1 MAPMDSRATDNVAVP
16 RGLRGATADRTTMA
30 RTLAYLFFAGA
41 ALALM
46 SIAIPRAVHV
56 PGVGIGAPIAS
67 VAATLAAFAVAY
79 RLRGRLLLTRWPFQL
94 SLALG
99 TALVTAAVWHDG
111 ASSHFALLY
120 VLIVLYAA
128 YFFSR
133 LQTAVQVVFAT
144 TAYASAVLA
153 DHPGDGD
160 VSRWLITVGVMGVA
174 TVLVFALKGQLEGVV
189 GGLESAARTDVLT
202 GLLNRRGFEE
212 TFERELER
220 AKRSG
225 RELSLII
232 GDLDHFKQLND
243 LYGHGAGDAALET
256 VAAAM
261 SSTKRRI
268 DSAGRVGGEEF
279 ALVVPETDERDAYL
293 LAERLRRAVRDAS
306 AAGGPSL
313 TISFGLAVYPRHGR
327 TPETLF
333 LAADQALYAAKEL
346 GRDRT
351 VIHNPEVVDVIG
363 LAAGGRDES
372 AADEYLATILAL
384 AEALEARA
392 DGTVSSSRVVS
403 RYAELI
409 AREMWLSDEVIE
421 RVRIGGLLHDVGKVG
436 VPENVLTKLEPLEEA
451 DWDEIR
457 RHPLVAA
464 RILDSNTVA
473 DIRTWVL
480 SHHERPDG
488 QGYPHGLAGDEI
500 PLEARILA
508 VADAYEAMT
517 SERIYRT
524 AMSAAEARVELQRGV
539 GLQFDERVVQAF
551 TRVLDRLGV
560 PR

>member
-1 MAPMDSRATDNVAVP
+1 
-16 RGLRGATADRTTMA
+16 MA

-41 ALALM
+41 VLVFL
-46 SIAIPRAVHV
+46 SIAIPRAVDL
-56 PGVGIGAPIAS
+56 PEVGIGAPIAS
-67 VAATLAAFAVAY
+67 VAATLAAFAVAL
-79 RLRGRLLLTRWPFQL
+79 RLRGRLLLRRWQFQL
-94 SLALG
+94 ALAVG
-99 TALVTAAVWHDG
+99 TALVTAAVWHQG
-111 ASSHFALLY
+111 AASRYAVLY

-133 LQTAVQVVFAT
+133 VQTAVQVVFAS
-144 TAYASAVLA
+144 TAYASAVLSH
-153 DHPGDGD
+153 HPDD
-160 VSRWLITVGVMGVA
+160 SDLSRWLVTVGVMGVA
-174 TVLVFALKGQLEGVV
+174 TVLVFALKERLEGVI
-189 GGLESAARTDVLT
+189 GRLEAAARTDVLT

-225 RELSLII
+225 RELSLIV

-261 SSTKRRI
+261 NAAKRRI

-279 ALVVPETDERDAYL
+279 ALVVPETDERDAYM
-293 LAERLRRAVRDAS
+293 LAERLRRAVRDAAS
-306 AAGGPSL
+306 AGGPAL

-351 VIHNPEVVDVIG
+351 VIHNPEMADAMG
-363 LAAGGRDES
+363 LAGGARGEGNPD
-372 AADEYLATILAL
+372 DYLATVLAL

-409 AREMWLSDEVIE
+409 GREMWLADEVIE
-421 RVRIGGLLHDVGKVG
+421 RVRIGGLLHDVGKIG
-436 VPENVLTKLEPLEEA
+436 VPETVLTKPEPLDEG
-451 DWDEIR
+451 DWQEIR

-464 RILDSNTVA
+464 RILDSNAVA
-473 DIRTWVL
+473 DIRNWIL

-488 QGYPHGLAGDEI
+488 RGYPHGLAGDAI

-524 AMSAAEARVELQRGV
+524 ALSPAEARAELQLGI
-539 GLQFDERVVQAF
+539 GSQFDERVVQAF

>member
-1 MAPMDSRATDNVAVP
+1 
-16 RGLRGATADRTTMA
+16 MA

-41 ALALM
+41 VLAFL
-46 SIAIPRAVHV
+46 SIAIPRAVDV
-56 PGVGIGAPIAS
+56 PEVGIGAPIAS
-67 VAATLAAFAVAY
+67 VAATLAAFAVAL
-79 RLRGRLLLTRWPFQL
+79 RMRGRLLLTRWPFQL
-94 SLALG
+94 TLALG
-99 TALVTAAVWHDG
+99 TALVTAAVWHEG
-111 ASSHFALLY
+111 ASSRYAVLY

-133 LQTAVQVVFAT
+133 IQTAVQVVFAS

-153 DHPGDGD
+153 HHPDDGD

-174 TVLVFALKGQLEGVV
+174 TVLVFALKERLEGVISR
-189 GGLESAARTDVLT
+189 LEATARTDVLT
-202 GLLNRRGFEE
+202 GLANRRGFEE
-212 TFERELER
+212 TFETELER

-225 RELSLII
+225 RELSLIV
-232 GDLDHFKQLND
+232 GDLDHFKRLND

-256 VAAAM
+256 VAKVMNAA
-261 SSTKRRI
+261 KRRI
-268 DSAGRVGGEEF
+268 DSAARVGGEEF
-279 ALVVPETDERDAYL
+279 ALVVPESDEREAYM

-306 AAGGPSL
+306 AAEGPAL

-351 VIHNPEVVDVIG
+351 VIHNPEVADVMG
-363 LAAGGRDES
+363 VAAGARDDGG
-372 AADEYLATILAL
+372 ADDYLATVLAL
-384 AEALEARA
+384 AEALEGRA
-392 DGTVSSSRVVS
+392 DGSISSSRVVS

-409 AREMWLSDEVIE
+409 AREMWLSEEVIE
-421 RVRIGGLLHDVGKVG
+421 RVRIGGLLHDVGKIG
-436 VPENVLTKLEPLEEA
+436 VPESVLNKPEPLDDR
-451 DWDEIR
+451 DWHEIR

-464 RILDSNTVA
+464 RILDSHTVA
-473 DIRTWVL
+473 DIRGWIL

-488 QGYPHGLAGDEI
+488 QGYPHGLAGDDI

-508 VADAYEAMT
+508 VADAYQAMT

-524 AMSAAEARVELQRGV
+524 AMAPGEARVELQRGI
-539 GLQFDERVVQAF
+539 GSQFDERVVQAF

>member
-1 MAPMDSRATDNVAVP
+1 
-16 RGLRGATADRTTMA
+16 MA

-41 ALALM
+41 VLAFL
-46 SIAIPRAVHV
+46 SIAVPRAVDV
-56 PGVGIGAPIAS
+56 PEVGIGAPIAS
-67 VAATLAAFAVAY
+67 VAATLATFGIA
-79 RLRGRLLLTRWPFQL
+79 LHMRGRLLLARWPFQL
-94 SLALG
+94 TLALG
-99 TALVTAAVWHDG
+99 TALVTAAVWHEG
-111 ASSHFALLY
+111 ASSRYAVLY

-153 DHPGDGD
+153 HHPDDGD
-160 VSRWLITVGVMGVA
+160 VSRWLITAGVMGVA
-174 TVLVFALKGQLEGVV
+174 AVLVFALKERLESVV
-189 GGLESAARTDVLT
+189 SRLESAARTDVLT

-225 RELSLII
+225 RELSLIV

-243 LYGHGAGDAALET
+243 LYGHGAGDTALET

-261 SSTKRRI
+261 NAAKRRI

-279 ALVVPETDERDAYL
+279 ALVVPETDEREAYM

-351 VIHNPEVVDVIG
+351 VIHNPEVADVIG
-363 LAAGGRDES
+363 LAGARDEGG
-372 AADEYLATILAL
+372 ADDYLATVLAL

-392 DGTVSSSRVVS
+392 DGTVSGSRVVS

-409 AREMWLSDEVIE
+409 AREMWLSEEVIE
-421 RVRIGGLLHDVGKVG
+421 RVRIGGLLHDVGKLG
-436 VPENVLTKLEPLEEA
+436 VPENVLTKPEPLDEG
-451 DWDEIR
+451 DWHEIR

-464 RILDSNTVA
+464 RILDSHTVA
-473 DIRTWVL
+473 DIRNWIL

-488 QGYPHGLAGDEI
+488 QGYPHGLAGDDI

-517 SERIYRT
+517 SERIYRQ
-524 AMSAAEARVELQRGV
+524 AMSPAEARVEMQRGI
-539 GLQFDERVVQAF
+539 GSQFDERVVQAF

>member
-1 MAPMDSRATDNVAVP
+1 
-16 RGLRGATADRTTMA
+16 MA
-30 RTLAYLFFAGA
+30 RTLAYLLLAGA
-41 ALALM
+41 ALAFL
-46 SIAIPRAVHV
+46 SIGLPRAVDV
-56 PGVGIGAPIAS
+56 PELGIGAPIAS
-67 VAATLAAFAVAY
+67 VAATLATFAVAL
-79 RLRGRLLLTRWPFQL
+79 RMRGRLLLTRWPFQL
-94 SLALG
+94 VLACS
-99 TALVTAAVWHDG
+99 TALVTAAVWHEG
-111 ASSHFALLY
+111 PSSRYAVLY

-133 LQTAVQVVFAT
+133 VQTSGQVVFAS

-153 DHPGDGD
+153 HHPDDGD
-160 VSRWLITVGVMGVA
+160 VSRWLVTVGVMGVA
-174 TVLVFALKGQLEGVV
+174 AVLVFALKERLESVISR
-189 GGLESAARTDVLT
+189 LESAARTDVLT

-212 TFERELER
+212 TFETELER

-225 RELSLII
+225 RQLSLIV

-256 VAAAM
+256 VAAVMNGA
-261 SSTKRRI
+261 KRRI
-268 DSAGRVGGEEF
+268 DSAARVGGEEF
-279 ALVVPETDERDAYL
+279 ALVVPESDEREAYM
-293 LAERLRRAVRDAS
+293 LAERLRRAVRDGS
-306 AAGGPSL
+306 AASGGPAL
-313 TISFGLAVYPRHGR
+313 TISFGLAVYPQHGR

-333 LAADQALYAAKEL
+333 MAADQALYAAKEL

-351 VIHNPEVVDVIG
+351 VIHNPEVGDLIG
-363 LAAGGRDES
+363 VAAGGRDEGS
-372 AADEYLATILAL
+372 ADDYLATVLAL

-436 VPENVLTKLEPLEEA
+436 VPENVLAKPGPLDDG
-451 DWDEIR
+451 DWHEIR

-464 RILDSNTVA
+464 RILDSHAVA
-473 DIRTWVL
+473 DIRSWIL

-517 SERIYRT
+517 SERIYRA
-524 AMSAAEARVELQRGV
+524 AMSAAEARTELQRGI
-539 GLQFDERVVQAF
+539 GSQFDERVVQAF

>member
-1 MAPMDSRATDNVAVP
+1 
-16 RGLRGATADRTTMA
+16 MA

-261 SSTKRRI
+261 SAAKRRI

-279 ALVVPETDERDAYL
+279 ALVVPETSEREAYM

-306 AAGGPSL
+306 SDGPSL

-327 TPETLF
+327 TPEALF

-351 VIHNPEVVDVIG
+351 VIHNPEVADVVG
-363 LAAGGRDES
+363 LTAGARDDGG
-372 AADEYLATILAL
+372 ADDYLATVLAL
-384 AEALEARA
+384 AEALESRA

-421 RVRIGGLLHDVGKVG
+421 RVRLGGLLHDVGKLG
-436 VPENVLTKLEPLEEA
+436 VPDKVLTKEDELDEG
-451 DWDEIR
+451 DWNEIR

-464 RILDSNTVA
+464 RILDSHTVA
-473 DIRTWVL
+473 DIRGWIL